1 MTNEQVTAIKD
12 VQAYQ
17 DERNVEISQVGIS
30 GLRLPINFSNG
41 GIMQHSV
48 VDAAFTV
55 TLQKERKGTHMS
67 RFIEVWDSQP
77 APFSLSGMGLLL
89 KDLEE
94 KLDSPKAQAHL
105 KFPLFFER
113 VAPVSKAKS
122 LMDFNCEII
131 AQSNRDDRSLE
142 SYELLLMAPVTSL
155 CPCSKEISQFSAHSQ
170 RSHLTISL
178 KFKDRA
184 SFEAL
189 NIDEMLG
196 EMESVGS
203 SKLYPLLKRPD
214 EKYVTE
220 AAYKTP
226 RFVED
231 LVRDLVV
238 LLRERSDL
246 TAFSVQSENF
256 ESIHNHQAY
265 AKIEYTF

>member
-1 MTNEQVTAIKD
+1 
-12 VQAYQ
+12 
-17 DERNVEISQVGIS
+17 
-30 GLRLPINFSNG
+30 
-41 GIMQHSV
+41 
-48 VDAAFTV
+48 
-55 TLQKERKGTHMS
+55 
-67 RFIEVWDSQP
+67 
-77 APFSLSGMGLLL
+77 
-89 KDLEE
+89 
-94 KLDSPKAQAHL
+94 
-105 KFPLFFER
+105 
-113 VAPVSKAKS
+113 
-122 LMDFNCEII
+122 
-131 AQSNRDDRSLE
+131 
-142 SYELLLMAPVTSL
+142 
-155 CPCSKEISQFSAHSQ
+155 
-170 RSHLTISL
+170 
-178 KFKDRA
+178 
-184 SFEAL
+184 
-189 NIDEMLG
+189 MLG

>member
-1 MTNEQVTAIKD
+1 MTNGQFTAIKD
-12 VQAYQ
+12 VQAYE

-30 GLRLPINFSNG
+30 GLRLPINFKNG
-41 GIMQHSV
+41 GTAQHSV
-48 VDAAFTV
+48 MEAAFTV
-55 TLQKERKGTHMS
+55 MLQKERKGTHMS
-67 RFIEVWDSQP
+67 RFIEVWDSQA
-77 APFSLSGMGLLL
+77 APFTLSSVKSLLN
-89 KDLEE
+89 DLEE
-94 KLDSPKAQAHL
+94 KLDSDRAQMHL

-131 AQSNRDDRSLE
+131 AKSNKADRSSE
-142 SYELLLMAPVTSL
+142 HFELVLMAPVTSL
-155 CPCSKEISQFSAHSQ
+155 CPCSKEISEFSAHSQ
-170 RSHLTISL
+170 RSHLTIAL
-178 KFKDRA
+178 QFKDQA

-189 NIDEMLG
+189 DIDNMLSQ
-196 EMESVGS
+196 MEEVGS

-220 AAYKTP
+220 MAYKTP

-238 LLRERSDL
+238 FLRERTDL

-265 AKIEYTF
+265 AKIDYTF

>member
-1 MTNEQVTAIKD
+1 MSNEQFTAIKD

-17 DERNVEISQVGIS
+17 DERNVEISKVGIS
-30 GLRLPINFSNG
+30 GLRLPLTFSNSG
-41 GIMQHSV
+41 NVQGTVME
-48 VDAAFTV
+48 AAFTV
-55 TLQKERKGTHMS
+55 TLQQERKGTHMS
-67 RFIEVWDSQP
+67 RFIEVWDSQNS
-77 APFSLSGMGLLL
+77 PFSLSSVKPLLNN
-89 KDLEE
+89 LEE
-94 KLDSPKAQAHL
+94 KLDATNAQFHL

-113 VAPVSKAKS
+113 EAPVSKAKS
-122 LMDFNCEII
+122 MMDFNCEII
-131 AQSNRDDRSLE
+131 AKSNE
-142 SYELLLMAPVTSL
+142 SELGGDYFELVLMAPVTSL
-155 CPCSKEISQFSAHSQ
+155 CPCSKEISEFSAHSQ

-178 KFKDRA
+178 ILKDQG
-184 SFEAL
+184 SLEAL
-189 NIDEMLG
+189 DIDGLLH

-220 AAYKTP
+220 HAYKTP

-238 LLRERSDL
+238 LLRERTDL

-265 AKIEYTF
+265 AKVNYTF